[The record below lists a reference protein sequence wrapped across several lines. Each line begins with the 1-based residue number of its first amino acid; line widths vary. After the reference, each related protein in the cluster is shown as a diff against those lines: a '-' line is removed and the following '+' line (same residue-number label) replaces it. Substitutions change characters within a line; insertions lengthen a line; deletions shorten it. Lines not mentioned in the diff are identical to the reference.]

1 MLPIPYRLPTP
12 DVKQVMRSGRRL
24 ASPELV
30 LIYQKNTTDASRF
43 ALIVPK
49 SVDKRAVGRN
59 RTKRLVR
66 EALRKLLPAIAQA
79 IDGVI
84 IARRKVESLEE
95 ALSSING
102 LVSRIRDLSPNT

>member
-30 LIYQKNTTDASRF
+30 LIYQKNTTDTPRF
-43 ALIVPK
+43 AVIVPK

-59 RTKRLVR
+59 RIKRLVR
-66 EALRKLLPAIAQA
+66 ESLHKLLREISTGV
-79 IDGVI
+79 DGVFI
-84 IARRKVESLEE
+84 VRKKFNSLEE
-95 ALSSING
+95 AENGVRG
-102 LVSRIRDLSPNT
+102 LVLRL